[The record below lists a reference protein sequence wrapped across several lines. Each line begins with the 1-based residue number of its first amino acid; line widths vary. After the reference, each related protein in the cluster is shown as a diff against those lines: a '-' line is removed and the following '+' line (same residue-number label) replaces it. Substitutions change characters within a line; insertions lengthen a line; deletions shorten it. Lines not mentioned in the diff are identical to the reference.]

1 MNLIMAVMFSMQ
13 VLSWGSEVQNIEE
26 ITPYEMM
33 ALIHV
38 ESTGCDEARRPGSR
52 YHGLLQISNDY
63 MEDALVYAG
72 RPVEPA
78 STLIGD
84 GPRSIQIFYWY
95 MQRYSF
101 LHNWNVE
108 KIAVLHKTGP
118 STFQNILDRKGG
130 AENPS
135 SFEDA
140 VCVEEND
147 SACVY
152 LRRFRKY
159 RSTYQSEWFSVAE
172 G

>member
-1 MNLIMAVMFSMQ
+1 MNLIMAIMFSMQ
-13 VLSWGSEVQNIEE
+13 VLSWGTEVEYIEE
-26 ITPYEMM
+26 IEPYEMM
-33 ALIHV
+33 AIIHV

-72 RPVEPA
+72 QPVEPA

-108 KIAVLHKTGP
+108 RIAVLHKTGP
-118 STFQNILDRKGG
+118 VAFQEILDRMEG
-130 AENPS
+130 NT
-135 SFEDA
+135 SFGDA
-140 VCVEEND
+140 VCVDESD

-152 LRRFRKY
+152 LRRFRTY
-159 RSTYQSEWFSVAE
+159 RSTYRSEWAEPVAE